1 MAFNPTKTCTSHT
14 NYWHFLS
21 CFFSITFQSVKNF
34 TLKTRADKADFLR
47 VPNPY
52 SNKTIFLP
60 VSFQIGLYVPFPY
73 SNVSFPVLIFSK
85 NIQSRP
91 SKTVLSTLFIQVN
104 KSSNY
109 LQSRSAKKLLKLS
122 YYKK

>member
-1 MAFNPTKTCTSHT
+1 MAFNLTKTCTLPIGIFCHVFFFYNFQISKKF
-14 NYWHFLS
+14 HFKDTS
-21 CFFSITFQSVKNF
+21 RQVGG
-34 TLKTRADKADFLR
+34 KADFLR

-109 LQSRSAKKLLKLS
+109 LQSRSAKKATKVILL
-122 YYKK
+122 